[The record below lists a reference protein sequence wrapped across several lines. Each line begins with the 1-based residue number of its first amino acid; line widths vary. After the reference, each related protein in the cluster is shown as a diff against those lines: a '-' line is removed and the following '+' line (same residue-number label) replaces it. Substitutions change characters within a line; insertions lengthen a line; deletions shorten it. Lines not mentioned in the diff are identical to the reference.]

1 MDITALQSRLRDFAR
16 ARDWEQFH
24 TPKNLAMALAAEG
37 GELLE
42 IFQWLTDEQASA
54 VIKRDEDLQLVRDEL
69 ADILIYL
76 VRMADVLHIDL
87 EDAVQGKLRDNER
100 RYPVELAKGNAIKYN
115 RRDSGRSMPES
126 NPDEVDGP

>member
-1 MDITALQSRLRDFAR
+1 MDIIALQRRLREFAQ

-24 TPKNLAMALAAEG
+24 TPKNLAMALAAEA

-54 VIKRDEDLQLVRDEL
+54 VTERDEDLQLVRNEL

-76 VRMADVLHIDL
+76 VRMADVVQIDL

-100 RYPVELAKGNAIKYN
+100 RYPVELAKGNATKYD
-115 RRDSGRSMPES
+115 RRDAGGNTP
-126 NPDEVDGP
+126 

>member
-1 MDITALQSRLRDFAR
+1 MDIIALQSRLREFAR

-42 IFQWLTDEQASA
+42 IFQWLTEEQASA
-54 VIKRDEDLQLVRDEL
+54 VTERDEDLHLVRDEL

-87 EDAVQGKLRDNER
+87 EDAVQGKLRGNER
-100 RYPVELAKGNAIKYN
+100 RYPVELAKGNATKYD
-115 RRDSGRSMPES
+115 RRESGGSYGPVQA
-126 NPDEVDGP
+126 DEAG

>member
-1 MDITALQSRLRDFAR
+1 MDVIALQSRLREFAQ

-24 TPKNLAMALAAEG
+24 TPKNLAMALAAEA

-54 VIKRDEDLQLVRDEL
+54 VTDRDEDLRLVREEL

-76 VRMADVLHIDL
+76 VRLADVLGIDL
-87 EDAVQGKLRDNER
+87 EDAVQGKLGDNER
-100 RYPVELAKGNAIKYN
+100 RYPVELAKGNATKYN
-115 RRDSGRSMPES
+115 RRDAGGNTP
-126 NPDEVDGP
+126 

>member
-1 MDITALQSRLRDFAR
+1 MDINALQSRLRQFAQ

-24 TPKNLAMALAAEG
+24 TPKNLAMALAAEA

-54 VIKRDEDLQLVRDEL
+54 VTERDEDLQLVRDEL

-76 VRMADVLHIDL
+76 IRMADVVQIDL
-87 EDAVQGKLRDNER
+87 EDAVGGKLRDNER
-100 RYPVELAKGNAIKYN
+100 RYPVELAKGNATKYN
-115 RRDSGRSMPES
+115 RRDAGGNTP
-126 NPDEVDGP
+126 

>member
-1 MDITALQSRLRDFAR
+1 MDIVALQTRLREFAQ

-24 TPKNLAMALAAEG
+24 TPKNLAMALAAEA

-42 IFQWLTDEQASA
+42 IFQWLTDEQAAAITESEA
-54 VIKRDEDLQLVRDEL
+54 DLELVGGEL

-76 VRMADVLHIDL
+76 IRMADVLQIGL
-87 EDAVQGKLRDNER
+87 EDAVQSKLRDNER

-115 RRDSGRSMPES
+115 RRDSGR
-126 NPDEVDGP
+126 NKR

>member
-1 MDITALQSRLRDFAR
+1 MDITALQSRLREFAQ

-24 TPKNLAMALAAEG
+24 TPKNLAMALAAEA

-54 VIKRDEDLQLVRDEL
+54 VTERDEDLQLVRDEL

-76 VRMADVLHIDL
+76 VRTADVLHIDL

-100 RYPVELAKGNAIKYN
+100 RYPVELAKGNATKYN
-115 RRDSGRSMPES
+115 RRK
-126 NPDEVDGP
+126 

>member
-1 MDITALQSRLRDFAR
+1 MDIIALQRRLREFAQ

-24 TPKNLAMALAAEG
+24 TPKNLAMALAAEA

-54 VIKRDEDLQLVRDEL
+54 VTGRDEDLQLVREEL

-76 VRMADVLHIDL
+76 VRMADVVQIDL
-87 EDAVQGKLRDNER
+87 EDAVRGKLRDNER
-100 RYPVELAKGNAIKYN
+100 RYPVELAKGNATKYN
-115 RRDSGRSMPES
+115 RRDAGENTP
-126 NPDEVDGP
+126 